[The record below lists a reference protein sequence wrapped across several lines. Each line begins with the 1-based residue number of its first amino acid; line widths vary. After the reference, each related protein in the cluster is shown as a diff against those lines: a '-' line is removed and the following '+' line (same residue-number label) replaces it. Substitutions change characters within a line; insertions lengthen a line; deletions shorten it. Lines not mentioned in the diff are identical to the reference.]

1 MGVASCT
8 RTRTWEYNMV
18 AQTTLVV
25 FTIVLAA
32 TGVFV
37 PEAGRELEE
46 NDALISVQNEADI
59 QDSGHFVKR
68 DAGRDE
74 TSGGGRGKSQ
84 RKAKQLEGRK
94 ENLKMDRK
102 VSLKVK
108 KELKGQERAKK
119 RIKEGK
125 KLDQRKRKEK
135 EITLRNQI
143 RDVQGKERMVSQRKQ
158 RKVKRPNLNKG
169 NLREGRTKR
178 NLKDVNP
185 TKQKYKEEKGNKTV
199 KEKPMQREGT
209 ARKTKRT
216 EKRS

>member
-1 MGVASCT
+1 MGDQNTSVQYG
-8 RTRTWEYNMV
+8 R
-18 AQTTLVV
+18 QTTLVV

-59 QDSGHFVKR
+59 QESGHFVKR

-74 TSGGGRGKSQ
+74 TSGGGKERGKSQ

-135 EITLRNQI
+135 EIT
-143 RDVQGKERMVSQRKQ
+143 
-158 RKVKRPNLNKG
+158 
-169 NLREGRTKR
+169 
-178 NLKDVNP
+178 
-185 TKQKYKEEKGNKTV
+185 
-199 KEKPMQREGT
+199 
-209 ARKTKRT
+209 
-216 EKRS
+216 